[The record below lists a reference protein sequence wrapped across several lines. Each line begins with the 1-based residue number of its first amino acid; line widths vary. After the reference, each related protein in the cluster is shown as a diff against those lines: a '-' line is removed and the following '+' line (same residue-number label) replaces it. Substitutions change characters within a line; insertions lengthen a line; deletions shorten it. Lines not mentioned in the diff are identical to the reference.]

1 MDMGFEDGLSRGP
14 LAGLFKGSLP
24 IPSIVQALEGLALS
38 HPHLHPESGV
48 SVKIARK
55 ETKRAQKKHSS
66 LSMDECVAIVLYTI
80 EEEPR
85 DISLYF
91 MMNAALRSKDRS
103 QVKPWRDFIWL
114 LVNALRK
121 LPPVDPG
128 DVFRGCKMAPSEL
141 NLELD
146 VGFEFTWSAFS
157 STSTKLATMQQFVG
171 KSGPRTLLTLT
182 LTEPVGRDVRDFSLY
197 EFQIQIQKILRANC
211 YNVCDFQNVC
221 TRLENSVSH

>member
-1 MDMGFEDGLSRGP
+1 M
-14 LAGLFKGSLP
+14 
-24 IPSIVQALEGLALS
+24 
-38 HPHLHPESGV
+38 
-48 SVKIARK
+48 
-55 ETKRAQKKHSS
+55 
-66 LSMDECVAIVLYTI
+66 
-80 EEEPR
+80 
-85 DISLYF
+85 
-91 MMNAALRSKDRS
+91 
-103 QVKPWRDFIWL
+103 KPWRDFIWL

-157 STSTKLATMQQFVG
+157 STATKLATMQQFVG

-197 EFQIQIQKILRANC
+197 EFQIQIQKLNMRLSAGAALMMDAALMNGALTFV
-211 YNVCDFQNVC
+211 NQNG
-221 TRLENSVSH
+221 